1 MNPRG
6 AYSKK
11 DRNITNVEARHQW
24 CLAALKA
31 PSQVPEDCIR
41 ALASQRSFAAMRLL
55 RTNVRPIALNTL
67 KAIADEILAQ
77 HATEGKGFLYLDALR
92 VALKQKTAELPKV
105 RGAESRRRHHDQ
117 SFNEMRKQLRLTEI
131 LNLQCTR
138 AYVDLFSK
146 LVALTKAASVDEVTR
161 LRLHNLLQD
170 HKDLHA
176 PLLSPSLTETSR
188 KPLHVISGGK
198 P

>member
-11 DRNITNVEARHQW
+11 DRNIINVEARHQW

-41 ALASQRSFAAMRLL
+41 ALASQRSFAAMRLP
-55 RTNVRPIALNTL
+55 RTSVQPIALNTL
-67 KAIADEILAQ
+67 KAIADEILARR
-77 HATEGKGFLYLDALR
+77 APEGKGFLYLDALR
-92 VALKQKTAELPKV
+92 VALKNKTAERPEV
-105 RGAESRRRHHDQ
+105 RAAESRRRRHDQ
-117 SFNEMRKQLRLTEI
+117 SFDEMRKQLRLTEK
-131 LNLQCTR
+131 LNLQRTH

-146 LVALTKAASVDEVTR
+146 LVALTKAASVDEVMR

-170 HKDLHA
+170 HKHLYT
-176 PLLSPSLTETSR
+176 PLLSPSVEASSQR
-188 KPLHVISGGK
+188 PLHVISGGK